1 MNLIK
6 RLAEEAQGNQ
16 TPQES
21 QGSASQTQIF
31 RNQVHKPDSVSSSIS
46 NISSVGSSSNDDN
59 EYSTTNLSQRR
70 RTNAPQAE
78 FS

>member
-16 TPQES
+16 TPEES
-21 QGSASQTQIF
+21 QGSASQTQVF

-59 EYSTTNLSQRR
+59 EYSTANLSQRR

>member
-46 NISSVGSSSNDDN
+46 NVSSVGSSIDDN
-59 EYSTTNLSQRR
+59 EYSTTNFSQRR

>member
-16 TPQES
+16 TPEES

-46 NISSVGSSSNDDN
+46 NVSSVGSSNDDN
-59 EYSTTNLSQRR
+59 EYSTTNLSQKR
-70 RTNAPQAE
+70 RTIAPQAD

>member
-21 QGSASQTQIF
+21 QGSTSQTQIF
-31 RNQVHKPDSVSSSIS
+31 RNHVHKPDSVSNSIS
-46 NISSVGSSSNDDN
+46 NVSSVGSSVDDN
-59 EYSTTNLSQRR
+59 EYSTANLSHRR
-70 RTNAPQAE
+70 RTNAPEAE